1 MPVGNVIDVDS
12 STRLTE
18 HAGQVLRADD
28 LFIRCDDAVF
38 SGTQIQARLLDAV
51 VTNNVTIEDLLNEF
65 HEEAR
70 DASFST
76 SLHGLFSL
84 TQGFGI
90 SSSSHS
96 NSSSLR
102 TERSVVWQSQP
113 YNSGIAAHSVLA
125 MTAKSIPQIR
135 VANRDELVREVQHL
149 ASMVGLEKFYLKVGK
164 VLHKKSAQ
172 VGLVKDGVVNAS
184 SSSREAERRGD
195 PMPTSETIE
204 AERIIDEQ
212 LHETH
217 EHNNTVFNPC
227 VAEFIGMMSEVA
239 EMQEV
244 HREIERQKAIRQINP
259 EVLPNLSARDR
270 IISLLLKD
278 GASSQEIEEV
288 FTAIT
293 PIAER
298 AKRQQKQYAIHTFI
312 VPNDADE
319 AMAKRCEIEQTEIH
333 NRNCLAST
341 LQLFVDSA
349 VMVNDFAEKNPK
361 LAEFAL
367 TALDVTLSR
376 PSKFAMNYCSKE
388 LGIQEKVNEY
398 KDVAKSWLS
407 GKLASISGMSQEYS
421 ELLVSGGLFGAE
433 IGLIAL
439 GISNKNKVIDEAKNV
454 AKKVEIT
461 INVKKNELKKFGV
474 MRKIEGMKYNS
485 QIGQNKLTFPQRN
498 TSITRDARKKGEKLL
513 KQQGKNPDILKKV
526 DVDHTHELQL
536 GGADAASNLQFL
548 DKSFNRSIGRRV
560 NQATKDMPEGT
571 KVNVKF
577 KVKETGEDL

>member
-1 MPVGNVIDVDS
+1 M
-12 STRLTE
+12 
-18 HAGQVLRADD
+18 VLN
-28 LFIRCDDAVF
+28 FIP
-38 SGTQIQARLLDAV
+38 
-51 VTNNVTIEDLLNEF
+51 
-65 HEEAR
+65 
-70 DASFST
+70 
-76 SLHGLFSL
+76 
-84 TQGFGI
+84 
-90 SSSSHS
+90 
-96 NSSSLR
+96 R
-102 TERSVVWQSQP
+102 T
-113 YNSGIAAHSVLA
+113 A
-125 MTAKSIPQIR
+125 
-135 VANRDELVREVQHL
+135 VANVLQKQHL
-149 ASMVGLEKFYLKVGK
+149 IVGFEKFYLKVGK

-172 VGLVKDGVVNAS
+172 VGLVKDGVVKASSSPS

-298 AKRQQKQYAIHTFI
+298 VKRQQKQYAIHTFI

-367 TALDVTLSR
+367 TALDVTLSG

-454 AKKVEIT
+454 AKKVGRSGKQARLRDLM
-461 INVKKNELKKFGV
+461 NDD
-474 MRKIEGMKYNS
+474 KIGRVDS
-485 QIGQNKLTFPQRN
+485 GW
-498 TSITRDARKKGEKLL
+498 L
-513 KQQGKNPDILKKV
+513 KQDANLIRQGKRSTLRVPPGKQLAHKRGFEANKGYGYEHADLKLIS
-526 DVDHTHELQL
+526 DHKIQHKHDNFGKLNK
-536 GGADAASNLQFL
+536 DAGKN
-548 DKSFNRSIGRRV
+548 
-560 NQATKDMPEGT
+560 
-571 KVNVKF
+571 NV
-577 KVKETGEDL
+577 

>member
-1 MPVGNVIDVDS
+1 MN
-12 STRLTE
+12 T
-18 HAGQVLRADD
+18 
-28 LFIRCDDAVF
+28 
-38 SGTQIQARLLDAV
+38 
-51 VTNNVTIEDLLNEF
+51 
-65 HEEAR
+65 
-70 DASFST
+70 SFSNIVT
-76 SLHGLFSL
+76 SS
-84 TQGFGI
+84 
-90 SSSSHS
+90 
-96 NSSSLR
+96 
-102 TERSVVWQSQP
+102 
-113 YNSGIAAHSVLA
+113 
-125 MTAKSIPQIR
+125 
-135 VANRDELVREVQHL
+135 
-149 ASMVGLEKFYLKVGK
+149 
-164 VLHKKSAQ
+164 
-172 VGLVKDGVVNAS
+172 
-184 SSSREAERRGD
+184 
-195 PMPTSETIE
+195 
-204 AERIIDEQ
+204 
-212 LHETH
+212 
-217 EHNNTVFNPC
+217 NTVVNPC

-259 EVLPNLSARDR
+259 GVLPNLSARDR

-298 AKRQQKQYAIHTFI
+298 VKRQQKQYAIHTFI

-367 TALDVTLSR
+367 TALDVTLSG

-398 KDVAKSWLS
+398 KEVAKSWLS

-454 AKKVEIT
+454 AKKVGRSGKQARLRDLM
-461 INVKKNELKKFGV
+461 NDD
-474 MRKIEGMKYNS
+474 KISSSWRGW
-485 QIGQNKLTFPQRN
+485 
-498 TSITRDARKKGEKLL
+498 L
-513 KQQGKNPDILKKV
+513 KQDANAMKRDITKRPNLRVPFGTNLAHRRGFEASKGYNYQNGQAYLQNADLHKIQHKHDKYGKLN
-526 DVDHTHELQL
+526 
-536 GGADAASNLQFL
+536 
-548 DKSFNRSIGRRV
+548 
-560 NQATKDMPEGT
+560 KDGGT
-571 KVNVKF
+571 K
-577 KVKETGEDL
+577 

>member
-65 HEEAR
+65 REEAR

-76 SLHGLFSL
+76 SLQGLFSL
-84 TQGFGI
+84 TQGFCPI
-90 SSSSHS
+90 TSFADAR
-96 NSSSLR
+96 L
-102 TERSVVWQSQP
+102 
-113 YNSGIAAHSVLA
+113 
-125 MTAKSIPQIR
+125 KSIPQIR

-149 ASMVGLEKFYLKVGK
+149 ASMVGFEKFYLKVGK

-172 VGLVKDGVVNAS
+172 VGLVKDGVVKASSSPS

-367 TALDVTLSR
+367 TALDVTLSG

-398 KDVAKSWLS
+398 KEVAKSWLG

-454 AKKVEIT
+454 AKLH
-461 INVKKNELKKFGV
+461 KNSLNWRGDTHVYRILTNGKEYKIGESARGLNRLGLSRRAEQQARRL
-474 MRKIEGMKYNS
+474 RKSTGKPFKTEVI
-485 QIGQNKLTFPQRN
+485 QHFPGKRE
-498 TSITRDARKKGEKLL
+498 AREFE
-513 KQQGKNPDILKKV
+513 
-526 DVDHTHELQL
+526 T
-536 GGADAASNLQFL
+536 
-548 DKSFNRSIGRRV
+548 RSILERR
-560 NQATKDMPEGT
+560 AKDPNALPGN
-571 KVNVKF
+571 KGVH
-577 KVKETGEDL
+577 

>member
-1 MPVGNVIDVDS
+1 M
-12 STRLTE
+12 
-18 HAGQVLRADD
+18 VLN
-28 LFIRCDDAVF
+28 FIP
-38 SGTQIQARLLDAV
+38 
-51 VTNNVTIEDLLNEF
+51 
-65 HEEAR
+65 
-70 DASFST
+70 
-76 SLHGLFSL
+76 
-84 TQGFGI
+84 
-90 SSSSHS
+90 
-96 NSSSLR
+96 R
-102 TERSVVWQSQP
+102 T
-113 YNSGIAAHSVLA
+113 A
-125 MTAKSIPQIR
+125 
-135 VANRDELVREVQHL
+135 VANVLQKQHL
-149 ASMVGLEKFYLKVGK
+149 IVGFEKFYLKVGK

-298 AKRQQKQYAIHTFI
+298 VKRQQKQYAIHTFI

-367 TALDVTLSR
+367 TALDVTLSG